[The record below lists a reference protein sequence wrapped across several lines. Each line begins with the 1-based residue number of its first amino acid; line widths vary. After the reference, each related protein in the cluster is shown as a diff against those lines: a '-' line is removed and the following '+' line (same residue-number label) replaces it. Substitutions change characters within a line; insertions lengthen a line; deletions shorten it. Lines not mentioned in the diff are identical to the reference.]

1 MEAACITKLTF
12 ESLSAER
19 IALGGIILALSMKPS
34 STRKI
39 HVMLSIHGLHH
50 GGAER
55 VIASLCSHLDKKR
68 FSVTVCWREARGA
81 IGEELIAQGYEVVGL
96 PEIERNVSP
105 YRRFLTLNRLLQAKQ
120 IDVLHTHDTG
130 ALADAAQCRLV
141 GTKAKIVHTFHF
153 GNYPI
158 LKKKYVWMERCFSR
172 LAHSLVAVGF
182 EQAKQIQQALR
193 LSPKR
198 LRVIHNGVVEPIY
211 DETVNP
217 LQQYRQQPG
226 DPVIIGS
233 ISTLIEQK
241 GLPVLLEAAA
251 ILCQRRVPCVF
262 VIAGDGP
269 LRKMLEEK
277 SQQLHLTDMVHF
289 LGWVPNAANNIL
301 PYLDIFCQSSLW
313 EANSIVLLEAMSVG
327 LPIVT
332 TDVGES
338 RRVIVNGQNGLI
350 VPPRN
355 PEALA
360 EALMLMVTHK
370 NLREKMGRSARQEF
384 LGKFTIDRMASRYQ
398 QIYESLVA

>member
-1 MEAACITKLTF
+1 
-12 ESLSAER
+12 
-19 IALGGIILALSMKPS
+19 MKS
-34 STRKI
+34 NNDGQI

-68 FSVTVCWREARGA
+68 FSVTVCWRAARGA
-81 IGEELIAQGYEVVGL
+81 IGEELMAQGYEVVGL
-96 PEIERNVSP
+96 PEIDPNVSP
-105 YRRFLTLNRLLQAKQ
+105 HRRFLTLKRLLGTKR

-130 ALADAAQCRLV
+130 ALADGAQCRLV
-141 GTKAKIVHTFHF
+141 GATTKIVHTFHF

-172 LAHSLVAVGF
+172 MAHSLVAVGF

-193 LSPKR
+193 LSSER
-198 LRVIHNGVVEPIY
+198 LRVIHNGVAEPIY
-211 DETVNP
+211 DEMVDP
-217 LQQYRQQPG
+217 LQSYRQQSHH
-226 DPVIIGS
+226 PVIIGS

-251 ILCQRRVPCVF
+251 ILRQRRVPCVF

-277 SQQLHLTDMVHF
+277 SRELHLTDMVHF
-289 LGWVPNAANNIL
+289 LGWIPNAASNIL

-313 EANSIVLLEAMSVG
+313 EANSIVLLEAMAVG

-338 RRVIVNGQNGLI
+338 RHVIVDGQSGLI
-350 VPPRN
+350 VKPRD

-360 EALMLMVTHK
+360 GALTLLIQQK
-370 NLREKMGRSARQEF
+370 ELRERMKRSARQTF
-384 LGKFTIDRMASRYQ
+384 LEKFTVHRMVAHYQ
-398 QIYESLVA
+398 HVYESLMQ